1 MSPTPPRSPRPTFDV
16 SRPIGDAGCIQM
28 DEPHGTDIPRSPLR
42 ISKPVPPLAAIP
54 FRRHDSDASDGDG
67 TSPSHSCASSFRST
81 LGIADDGL
89 RNLSSRSG
97 TSNSSQEEPRR
108 LSAPGRISPKK
119 PRLKA
124 SHRLNDS
131 VSGSKD
137 GKVSSLR
144 LDRRR
149 NRRLSS
155 LQTGTVVKGDVVMPI
170 ATLVEPSQIIRRS
183 SHPGLSTPLTL
194 TSQSANWNDQQEFL
208 EGSHSSHGS
217 NPSTTGS
224 RDASPPDV
232 HDKDNEMVANQDF
245 ARRHSPFELREA
257 RDISSK
263 GVTRDDSGSLL
274 TLSVVQS
281 HHASVPHAPGQ
292 RGSSRSPRP
301 GPLNT
306 SPRPPDV
313 RDKDADKDTEV
324 VAMRDLARRHSPLE
338 LQDISSKGVTREDS
352 GSFLGI
358 SVVQSRRA
366 SAPHAPSQRASS
378 RSPRPGPMYRSS
390 SIHDSP

>member
-1 MSPTPPRSPRPTFDV
+1 MLYQILQWYLKIGAKCSPR
-16 SRPIGDAGCIQM
+16 Q
-28 DEPHGTDIPRSPLR
+28 
-42 ISKPVPPLAAIP
+42 
-54 FRRHDSDASDGDG
+54 
-67 TSPSHSCASSFRST
+67 
-81 LGIADDGL
+81 
-89 RNLSSRSG
+89 
-97 TSNSSQEEPRR
+97 
-108 LSAPGRISPKK
+108 ISPFHY
-119 PRLKA
+119 RTFL
-124 SHRLNDS
+124 
-131 VSGSKD
+131 
-137 GKVSSLR
+137 
-144 LDRRR
+144 
-149 NRRLSS
+149 
-155 LQTGTVVKGDVVMPI
+155 I
-170 ATLVEPSQIIRRS
+170 FPSPVCVTTRC
-183 SHPGLSTPLTL
+183 LPLL
-194 TSQSANWNDQQEFL
+194 PLHFEVLHAHVPVDLHGQLCLHAFAACAQ